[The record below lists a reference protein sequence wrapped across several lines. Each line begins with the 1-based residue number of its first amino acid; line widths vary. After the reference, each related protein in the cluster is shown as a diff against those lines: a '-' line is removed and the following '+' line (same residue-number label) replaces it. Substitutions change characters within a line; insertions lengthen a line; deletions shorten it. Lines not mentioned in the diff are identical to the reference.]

1 MQWVI
6 PDDLEP
12 YLEEL
17 AAMTAYGDNVG
28 DVATHLLREGIAR
41 ELRRDGL
48 LRRVH
53 GRQMEYDAPTAAGE
67 VVERRWGRGWLDLP
81 EGQAT
86 HWKPLEAED
95 AP

>member
-1 MQWVI
+1 MKWEI
-6 PDDLEP
+6 PDELEP

-48 LRRVH
+48 LRHVH
-53 GRQMEYDAPTAAGE
+53 GKTMQAYPGPTDLDDIQRHIASE
-67 VVERRWGRGWLDLP
+67 QSRGQP
-81 EGQAT
+81 
-86 HWKPLEAED
+86 
-95 AP
+95 